1 MLYVMTERWPAGH
14 TYRDVFER
22 IKVSVTDAIAKGNHK
37 AARVSGVGDDITE
50 RCKGLSEG
58 FSGGAKNDITRMIT
72 DMTGQNVTIGTGVSP
87 VVEGD
92 TIEVYDGSGNFTDP
106 NFLSSLEG
114 FEALSTGWDLA
125 MFNSTTLDFGDGVVD
140 TVEEDE
146 IDL

>member
-37 AARVSGVGDDITE
+37 ASRVSGDGDDITE

-87 VVEGD
+87 VMEGD
-92 TIEVYDGSGNFTDP
+92 TIEVYDGTGNFNDP
-106 NFLSSLEG
+106 NFLTSFEG

-125 MFNSTTLDFGDGVVD
+125 MFNGSNLDFGDGAAESVVD
-140 TVEEDE
+140 PE
-146 IDL
+146 L

>member
-37 AARVSGVGDDITE
+37 AARVSGVGGDITE

-58 FSGGAKNDITRMIT
+58 FSGGAKNDTTRMIT

-87 VVEGD
+87 IMEGD
-92 TIEVYDGSGNFTDP
+92 TIEVYDESENFNNP
-106 NFLSSLEG
+106 NFLNSLEG

-125 MFNSTTLDFGDGVVD
+125 MFTGSSSDFGDRVVD
-140 TVEEDE
+140 TVEGSE
-146 IDL
+146 L